1 MELHKLIKEKREK
14 IGLTQEDVAHRLNVT
29 RQAVQN
35 WENNKRSIPN
45 SLLTQYFKL

>member
-35 WENNKRSIPN
+35 WKITKEVFQIV
-45 SLLTQYFKL
+45 Y